1 MLGDSPTRN
10 PRVRKSAQTKT
21 TFESVFY
28 ALRGRLSNHGKLIK
42 RRGPRILE
50 IFQGWNRRR
59 TRFSSR
65 CHETSSSRY
74 SHHDALNF
82 SVVQRSRCHF
92 YSCNQAIL
100 LLLRVYD
107 FRRLLLDCVAS
118 QFFPTRNRVITPPP
132 CSFRSF

>member
-50 IFQGWNRRR
+50 IFQGWIRRR

-65 CHETSSSRY
+65 NVFPRY
-74 SHHDALNF
+74 SHHDILNF

-107 FRRLLLDCVAS
+107 FRRLLDCVAS